1 MDITQIIQNYVKPE
15 LLVVAIVLYFIG
27 IGLKNTEKVSDKYIP
42 IILGIIGIIIS
53 AIYVVATSL
62 FNGYQSVLMAI
73 FTSIV
78 QGTLVAGL
86 SVYAN
91 QIIKQANK
99 IE

>member
-27 IGLKNTEKVSDKYIP
+27 IGLKNTEKISDKYIP

-78 QGTLVAGL
+78 QGILVAGV

-91 QIIKQANK
+91 QIIKQAKK

>member
-15 LLVVAIVLYFIG
+15 LLVVAVVLYFIG
-27 IGLKNTEKVSDKYIP
+27 MALKNTEKINDKYIP
-42 IILGIIGIIIS
+42 VILGFLGIIIS

-78 QGTLVAGL
+78 QGILVAGL

-91 QIIKQANK
+91 QLIKQAK
-99 IE
+99 KTE

>member
-27 IGLKNTEKVSDKYIP
+27 IGVKNTEKISDKYIP
-42 IILGIIGIIIS
+42 IILGIIGILIS
-53 AIYVVATSL
+53 AIYVVATSA

-78 QGTLVAGL
+78 QGILVAGL

-91 QIIKQANK
+91 QLIKQAK
-99 IE
+99 KTE

>member
-27 IGLKNTEKVSDKYIP
+27 MGIKNTEKISDKYIP
-42 IILGIIGIIIS
+42 IILGVLGVIIS
-53 AIYVVATSL
+53 AIYIVATSI

-73 FTSIV
+73 FTAIV
-78 QGTLVAGL
+78 QGIMVAGL

-91 QIIKQANK
+91 QIIKQSQK
-99 IE
+99 EE